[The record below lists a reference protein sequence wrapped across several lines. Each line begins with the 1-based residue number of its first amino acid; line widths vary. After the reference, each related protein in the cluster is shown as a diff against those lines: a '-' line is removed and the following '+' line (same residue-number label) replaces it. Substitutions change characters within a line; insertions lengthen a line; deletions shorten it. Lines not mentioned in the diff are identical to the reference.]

1 MAVRAAG
8 AGATMDTPVR
18 KKPETPGGIYSP
30 DSVLQFDSLEPAE
43 KASAYRNLSD
53 EDRHSAFFSFLKN
66 YLQETDGLS
75 YDPDF
80 VASQM
85 DIYFGEIPAHPT
97 KRRDLIWEE
106 LTKPIRDYQHDLDGP
121 RRDDTTEHLDL
132 LDEASILH
140 DNVLSCLGTNMNSTK
155 IDRPLVPTLTI
166 SGISTNAAATIV
178 LTGTPKRRDPL
189 SELIKIPVR
198 CYWHDSDGPQ
208 FDGASLENVD
218 LQDET
223 RAHGRPPD
231 SRPPKSHTSDQH
243 DTSVTFSHVFVAS
256 DSETTHVSYA
266 RVPIFLAHPQ
276 LFSSCFLILLSLQL
290 ITINLTLCPTF
301 CGILDSA
308 PFCNRR
314 FRRRLAWRRMT
325 VIAPLAV
332 KTSSLGAI
340 KSIIRS
346 IPWPD
351 QNNQPFGSTF
361 SPLLTDSG
369 VCLDIR
375 RSCST
380 CDVIIPDA

>member
-1 MAVRAAG
+1 MAVRAAR
-8 AGATMDTPVR
+8 ADATMEHR
-18 KKPETPGGIYSP
+18 CAIQRCKLETLEGIDSP
-30 DSVLQFDSLEPAE
+30 DSVFLFDSAEPAE
-43 KASAYRNLSD
+43 NDLDVSSVRLFCQLHGIDYDFTPTSDTD
-53 EDRHSAFFSFLKN
+53 EDIESYSEFLSLMYHKWS
-66 YLQETDGLS
+66 T
-75 YDPDF
+75 
-80 VASQM
+80 V
-85 DIYFGEIPAHPT
+85 
-97 KRRDLIWEE
+97 
-106 LTKPIRDYQHDLDGP
+106 
-121 RRDDTTEHLDL
+121 
-132 LDEASILH
+132 
-140 DNVLSCLGTNMNSTK
+140 NMNASE

-178 LTGTPKRRDPL
+178 LNGTPKRRDPL
-189 SELIKIPVR
+189 LELIKIPVR

-243 DTSVTFSHVFVAS
+243 DTSVTFSHVFVPS
-256 DSETTHVSYA
+256 DSETTNVSYA
-266 RVPIFLAHPQ
+266 RVPFFLAHPQ

-301 CGILDSA
+301 CGMLDSA

-340 KSIIRS
+340 NSIIRS

-361 SPLLTDSG
+361 SPILTDSG
-369 VCLDIR
+369 VCFDIC